1 MDADDFTFT
10 LDNADADTDDR
21 ERLLRRSL
29 QLDAA
34 ASGALGVLL
43 AAGGAVLDGPLGI
56 PAALLVPVGGFLVL
70 YGAAL
75 WLLGIR
81 PRLSRPAVKVVVA
94 GNLVWVAASI
104 VAAVAGW
111 WSPTTLG
118 TVLVIAQAAAVAL
131 FAELQV
137 TGLRRARPPAA

>member
-1 MDADDFTFT
+1 MTANPSASTIDAGGR
-10 LDNADADTDDR
+10 DR
-21 ERLLRRSL
+21 PLRLAVR
-29 QLDAA
+29 LDAA
-34 ASGALGVLL
+34 ASGAMGVLL
-43 AAGGAVLDGPLGI
+43 AAGGALLDDPLGI
-56 PAALLVPVGGFLVL
+56 PAAVLVPVGGFLVL

-75 WLLGIR
+75 WLLGMR
-81 PRLSRPAVKVVVA
+81 PRLSRPAVQVVVA